1 MCSEF
6 REKERKNINHLG
18 ELPWKQM
25 LFFSSTLSIASLAA
39 SCGKTYIESSYES
52 GICTK
57 SPRVLYWSSMKASSI
72 SLCQNESSFDVT
84 SPSTTKLTGSKT
96 TTQLTKL
103 PMFLGDLLQP
113 KQLSCINKQIIDKI
127 AVFLSIFFRPD
138 SFPWTHMTIKED
150 NDISCG
156 SITSCVPL
164 MAPSFWHCWT
174 LKQTKTK
181 GQWVYW
187 YRTTPE
193 IRCLEDI
200 PFLFWG
206 FG

>member
-57 SPRVLYWSSMKASSI
+57 SPRVLYWSSVKASSI

-127 AVFLSIFFRPD
+127 AVFLSIFCSTRFLSLDSHDNQRRQWHLLWQHHLLRPVD
-138 SFPWTHMTIKED
+138 GAEF
-150 NDISCG
+150 
-156 SITSCVPL
+156 L
-164 MAPSFWHCWT
+164 T
-174 LKQTKTK
+174 LLNSKTNKNK
-181 GQWVYW
+181 GTVS
-187 YRTTPE
+187 
-193 IRCLEDI
+193 L
-200 PFLFWG
+200 LV
-206 FG
+206 